1 MLDDDKE
8 DQNLVIMALEKDCEE
23 DEYEII
29 TYSCHEIFLNFIKSD
44 DFVKKYSPVILLDIK
59 MPNKDGYE
67 ILSIIK
73 RDEMTMKFPVVVFS
87 STQSKEEIEK
97 CYNLGAN
104 SFIEKKIDF
113 DELVKSL
120 KEFKNYWI
128 KTARKP

>member
-1 MLDDDKE
+1 
-8 DQNLVIMALEKDCEE
+8 MALEKDCEE

-73 RDEMTMKFPVVVFS
+73 RDEITTKFPVVVFS
-87 STQSKEEIEK
+87 STQSKEEIVFSGAISRYPLQSFVSQK
-97 CYNLGAN
+97 SITKGFSLLSGLGHSA
-104 SFIEKKIDF
+104 SD
-113 DELVKSL
+113 
-120 KEFKNYWI
+120 
-128 KTARKP
+128 